1 MMWRTIRQ
9 TFCCLQLI
17 AAALAL
23 LATAP
28 AHASVQ
34 EIRVVGVAVNSSS
47 MQAEAQ
53 ALDYARKRAV
63 YLAARKIGVKNPEKL
78 VAKFT
83 ATQFDQIIRG
93 ANVVQQRRQD
103 DITYLE
109 VNVTV
114 VEEALLRAL
123 KLPDDYGKP
132 PAPEMKVRG
141 VLLLPVYVG
150 KERAYLWEKENILRP
165 LVSDEIRRQAHGGV
179 LLPGGDFDDLR
190 LIDYQNALTVKAEE
204 LKPMFDRYGAEEI
217 IIAVLTLSQAG
228 TEDNSSALLRRL
240 KRSTSRNEVVEIPPE
255 SADES
260 SDMRLQKSAAAIAGA
275 VTQIATS
282 TAERD
287 QALRQAAKQVKVR
300 FSYTIPRDLAR
311 MQDAVRSSP
320 EVLYLDLPS
329 IALARVTGTIY
340 LKGDDEALRNALT
353 KQGIIVTSINDGWRL
368 SVR

>member
-1 MMWRTIRQ
+1 MLSFT
-9 TFCCLQLI
+9 
-17 AAALAL
+17 
-23 LATAP
+23 P

-47 MQAEAQ
+47 MTAEAQ

-83 ATQFDQIIRG
+83 DTQFDQIIRG

-132 PAPEMKVRG
+132 PAPEVKVRG
-141 VLLLPVYVG
+141 ILLLPVYVG
-150 KERAYLWEKENILRP
+150 KERAYLWEKENVLRP

-190 LIDYQNALTVKAEE
+190 LVDYQNALTVKPEE

-217 IIAVLTLSQAG
+217 IVAVLTLGPAG
-228 TEDNSSALLRRL
+228 TTDSSSVLLRRL
-240 KRSTSRNEVVEIPPE
+240 KRASARNEVLDIAPE
-255 SADES
+255 SADEAT
-260 SDMRLQKSAAAIAGA
+260 DVRLQKSATAIAAAI
-275 VTQIATS
+275 TQIATS
-282 TAERD
+282 TAEHD
-287 QALRQAAKQVKVR
+287 LAMRQAAKKIKVR

-311 MQDAVRSSP
+311 MQEAVRASP